1 MFLPHALA
9 DVALLIGRVLLG
21 VLFFAHGWQKLVT
34 NGIDGTAAF
43 FGQMGVPMPTL
54 AAWGAAVVELV
65 GGAALVLGLLT
76 PLAALVLL
84 LDMIGAYVF
93 VHAGKGLFIDQG
105 GFELVGALGA
115 GCLLLIGSGPGR
127 YSVDRR
133 LFRRS
138 GSGDRTRVRV

>member
-76 PLAALVLL
+76 PLAALLL
-84 LDMIGAYVF
+84 VLDMIGAYLF
-93 VHAGKGLFIDQG
+93 VHAGKGLFIEQG

-115 GCLLLIGSGPGR
+115 GCLLLLALGGGR
-127 YSVDRR
+127 YSIDHR
-133 LFRRS
+133 LFGRR
-138 GSGDRTRVRV
+138 GSPAAARARF

>member
-1 MFLPHALA
+1 MVLPTALA

-21 VLFFAHGWQKLVT
+21 VLFIAHGWQKLFT

-54 AAWGAAVVELV
+54 AAWGAGLVELG

-76 PLAALVLL
+76 PLAALALL
-84 LDMIGAYVF
+84 LDMIGAYAF
-93 VHAGKGLFIDQG
+93 VHAGKGLFIEQG

-115 GCLLLIGSGPGR
+115 GCLLLIATGPGR
-127 YSVDRR
+127 YSVDSR
-133 LFRRS
+133 LFTRR
-138 GSGDRTRVRV
+138 GIGDRPRVRA